1 MAALAAALF
10 SPSAQAFFSDD
21 EARRAILD
29 LRAQLTALQAAQ
41 QAASQ
46 SANAAL
52 QQQNE
57 QLSQQLQQISR
68 AQLEL
73 INQLEAL
80 RRDNAGLR
88 GTLEVLQKDLA
99 DLQRRQRD
107 LYADADARLKKLE
120 PQKITIDG
128 KEGEVT
134 QDEMRQYQAA
144 LDIFRGSKFADA
156 ALAFG
161 TFLRQYPKSIYAP
174 LAQFWHG
181 SAHYAARDFKAA
193 AQVLQDFVRD
203 HPEHARA
210 ADALFNV
217 GNSQLELNDKKTA
230 RLTFQEVI
238 KRYANTPA
246 AQNARERLAGLK

>member
-29 LRAQLTALQAAQ
+29 LRAQLTAQ

-68 AQLEL
+68 AQLE
-73 INQLEAL
+73 L

-120 PQKITIDG
+120 PQKVTVDG

-156 ALAFG
+156 AQAFG